1 MLLMLTFA
9 SQTFANGTWTLTP
22 EEPTSLQLA
31 LVGFGALAIYAV
43 MTGWR
48 TRRTTALASVTT
60 TDQREQGQSGSR
72 SVSTRRAA

>member
-31 LVGFGALAIYAV
+31 LLGFGALVIFAA

-48 TRRTTALASVTT
+48 TRRTTAVASVDTT
-60 TDQREQGQSGSR
+60 GQREQGQGGSKR
-72 SVSTRRAA
+72 VSTRRAA

>member
-1 MLLMLTFA
+1 MLTFA

-31 LVGFGALAIYAV
+31 LVGFGALAVFAM

-48 TRRTTALASVTT
+48 TRRTTAVASVHTT
-60 TDQREQGQSGSR
+60 SQREPGQGGTE

>member
-1 MLLMLTFA
+1 MLTFA

-48 TRRTTALASVTT
+48 TRRTTAVASVPTT
-60 TDQREQGQSGSR
+60 GQRAHEQGETESI
-72 SVSTRRAA
+72 STRRAA